1 MLIRYPYSKDLDFL
15 LEVQKQKI
23 REEFVKI
30 VILDWLE
37 HPIKEIQGVINGGN
51 ISING
56 KSAVRRTCTLNAI
69 LTENQFANITDAKN
83 LFSINKK
90 IYLEIGI
97 KNQTDKYTDYDI
109 IWFPQGAY
117 VMQNPNLSDSLSGL
131 TLSMQ
136 LKDKMCLLNGECGG
150 TLPASTQFDKYE
162 TVNENGELI
171 VTQPTVDQIVREV
184 VNHFGGEQLSKIIV
198 SDIDTKL
205 KAVMRWL
212 GNEPVYLYQNGQSH
226 FLTTDY
232 ATASQYQHEMFSY
245 GEDIGFIY
253 TDFVYTSDLIG
264 NAGDSITSILDK
276 IVSYLGGNYEYF
288 YDVEG
293 NFVFQEIK
301 NYLNTTHAT
310 TVINAMTNDDYKIDM
325 SKGKAVYNLTDSP
338 IIISLGNAPQYLNIK
353 NDLIVWGIRKTVNGA
368 SLPIRYHL
376 AIDKKPEIGNI
387 YDVFFYEDPDDHIT
401 RAKMAFDYPNYA
413 AIVANPGKEGV
424 FYKDDSTNK
433 VYIWNGK
440 DYEEIDDDIFIK
452 IKTTDWRSE
461 LYLQGVAA
469 EPLGLRSNY
478 YYTELLSEWPK
489 LYNLKETEYKYYGT
503 RSWTNKQIT
512 TSYPV
517 GYAGN
522 WTNQLGVASQI
533 GDLLYMNVTS
543 TTDGKMYEYT
553 LRVTTANP
561 TGSGATK
568 ATVIAINQI
577 LSFSTFNYYTG
588 AFYPEVLN
596 DPSTIDYFLDFIDS
610 EEAISQ
616 FSIGNMGRRTIVKNS
631 NDYNC
636 VFEKEVPDYVL
647 IETGTE
653 ETASKIA
660 ECNNRNQDYILVD
673 SGVYQ
678 MLAMGGMHNSCFE
691 EIKNMLWQH
700 TNYNSTISISALPL
714 FNLEPNTRITINS
727 NADGI
732 YGDFM
737 LNSISIPLTI
747 NGTMGISATQ
757 VQTKL

>member
-1 MLIRYPYSKDLDFL
+1 
-15 LEVQKQKI
+15 
-23 REEFVKI
+23 
-30 VILDWLE
+30 
-37 HPIKEIQGVINGGN
+37 
-51 ISING
+51 
-56 KSAVRRTCTLNAI
+56 
-69 LTENQFANITDAKN
+69 
-83 LFSINKK
+83 
-90 IYLEIGI
+90 
-97 KNQTDKYTDYDI
+97 
-109 IWFPQGAY
+109 
-117 VMQNPNLSDSLSGL
+117 
-131 TLSMQ
+131 
-136 LKDKMCLLNGECGG
+136 
-150 TLPASTQFDKYE
+150 
-162 TVNENGELI
+162 
-171 VTQPTVDQIVREV
+171 
-184 VNHFGGEQLSKIIV
+184 
-198 SDIDTKL
+198 
-205 KAVMRWL
+205 
-212 GNEPVYLYQNGQSH
+212 
-226 FLTTDY
+226 
-232 ATASQYQHEMFSY
+232 
-245 GEDIGFIY
+245 
-253 TDFVYTSDLIG
+253 
-264 NAGDSITSILDK
+264 
-276 IVSYLGGNYEYF
+276 
-288 YDVEG
+288 
-293 NFVFQEIK
+293 
-301 NYLNTTHAT
+301 
-310 TVINAMTNDDYKIDM
+310 
-325 SKGKAVYNLTDSP
+325 
-338 IIISLGNAPQYLNIK
+338 
-353 NDLIVWGIRKTVNGA
+353 
-368 SLPIRYHL
+368 
-376 AIDKKPEIGNI
+376 
-387 YDVFFYEDPDDHIT
+387 
-401 RAKMAFDYPNYA
+401 
-413 AIVANPGKEGV
+413 
-424 FYKDDSTNK
+424 
-433 VYIWNGK
+433 
-440 DYEEIDDDIFIK
+440 
-452 IKTTDWRSE
+452 
-461 LYLQGVAA
+461 
-469 EPLGLRSNY
+469 
-478 YYTELLSEWPK
+478 
-489 LYNLKETEYKYYGT
+489 
-503 RSWTNKQIT
+503 
-512 TSYPV
+512 
-517 GYAGN
+517 
-522 WTNQLGVASQI
+522 
-533 GDLLYMNVTS
+533 MNVTS